1 MDEVDEFHHPQKGVI
16 KVFMKDIIVRH
27 VFINQVQEFN
37 FSNRHTMFIMVRLIN
52 AHNVIIRF
60 IKSLL

>member
-16 KVFMKDIIVRH
+16 KVFKDIIVRH

-37 FSNRHTMFIMVRLIN
+37 FSNTHTMFIMVRLIN